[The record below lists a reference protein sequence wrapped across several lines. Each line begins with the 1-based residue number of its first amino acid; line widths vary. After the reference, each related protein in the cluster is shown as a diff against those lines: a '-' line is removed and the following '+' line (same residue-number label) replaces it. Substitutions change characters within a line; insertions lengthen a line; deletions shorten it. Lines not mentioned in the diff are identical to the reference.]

1 MSGLPVSHIGH
12 KVAGS
17 VIVSGSPNVFVGST
31 AVGKADRPSAC
42 GPATGQPV
50 NPMLGVKILPGEVDF
65 ALPAPMPFAFVRM
78 YVSSNE
84 RIGSLGQGWALP
96 AEGLG
101 LEVSDEHTVLI
112 DSQGRRIGFPA
123 LAPSATFYSG
133 SELLWI
139 RRGGHNPDQSFEPWG
154 SKWTGVPLSV
164 QQHEGSVVVLREGI
178 FLHFLRNGEGRWLL
192 QTSFDRNGYRTE
204 YSWNSSGGL
213 SCVRDSAG
221 RSYAFIYQQVC
232 EPLPGDSGL
241 RLYGIILGNT
251 DGPLPSG
258 LDPTQPGLDWL
269 VTYSFN
275 DSGDLVE
282 VRNRMGLVTRRFDWQ
297 NHMLVAHA
305 QPEGLEVRY
314 EWNAYEPTGKVIRQV
329 ERDGLTRDYHYESD
343 HTEVIDSLGR
353 RERYL
358 FAGEG
363 AERQWVG
370 HQRADGSRIE
380 FTYDAY
386 GRLATIKDPLQRV
399 LQARFNG
406 EGMRAELEEPG
417 KTGTRYFL
425 DDENGFITGMR
436 DADGHEWQ
444 MLRDERGNLVNF
456 LDPLGAQTQQAYQ
469 DPRLPDRPTTITD
482 AKGGTRQLA
491 WNRFGALQRYT
502 DCSGHTTTCEYDSNG
517 WLISQTGPLGQCI
530 RYQRDAMGRSL
541 RRVEPDG
548 TQIDFIYDHLGRMVQ
563 ATSLGKQASFTW
575 DRFSRLSSLTNPNGG
590 TQRYAYDPAGRLIS
604 VQNENG
610 AQIRFAHDEMDRLIQ
625 QQDIDGRVRQ
635 YRYDAGG
642 NLLEERDDQ
651 GRLIRFEYD
660 AQGRLLHRHLPATEH
675 AEAFSES
682 YAWSRGGQLLG
693 VKSQD
698 SEIRFS
704 YDAAGRLIHEFQGL
718 GDEWLYSVE
727 HQHDPLGNRESSR
740 YGDAP
745 RVNWLLY
752 GAGHLHGV
760 VVDAVE
766 LAFERDAS
774 HREVHRDARR
784 RADGS
789 VLFSE
794 SRQHDLANR
803 LIAGTLKTLGTSP
816 WQRRYQYDA
825 QGSLVTIHDNIAA
838 PVEYRYDQ
846 GGRLAAS
853 QQGDLSRHYH
863 FDPAGNRVDNPG
875 QQCLDN
881 RIGRLDGHQFRYD
894 RIGNLIERIAPDG
907 TRMIMG
913 YDGAN
918 RLVQLQRIEPD
929 GQTLQ
934 ARYHYD
940 GLSRRIA
947 KDVWRDGQR
956 QRTYYG
962 WDNHR
967 QCAEAQANQLRTT
980 VHQPN
985 SFVPLLRMEQARQ
998 QESAE
1003 VVQIRRQL
1011 GYEAQSLPDAMRPA
1025 VEDLRLA
1032 FFHTDHLGTPLR
1044 LSDTHGNLLW
1054 SGESSDWAG
1063 IGQEQGCTDQPIRF
1077 QGQYLDVESGLHYN
1091 RFRYYDPQAGR
1102 YLSQDPLG
1110 LLAGMNTY
1118 RYTELPTLG
1127 VDPLGLWDFI
1137 TNSPGIQQQVSLA
1150 QYMYQNGATPEQ
1162 VSEALSPT
1170 RGFEGSISADV
1181 SMAGN
1186 AGGGGSGAFGI
1197 ATGKKKKDQW
1207 FNLCVYYTTCGT
1219 LGPGASFGVGGNVS
1233 ASNAPP
1239 TSGTTRSV
1247 GVFGNGGILGKFGG
1261 SVMSEIGKPTNVT
1274 VSGGAGIGAG
1284 ASGGVMVCEQK
1295 QICLR
1300 D

>member
-42 GPATGQPV
+42 SPAAGQPV

-65 ALPAPMPFAFVRM
+65 SLPAPIPFAFMRM
-78 YVSSNE
+78 YVSSNH

-101 LEVSDEHTVLI
+101 LELSDEHTVLI
-112 DSQGRRIGFPA
+112 DSQGRRIGFPT
-123 LAPSATFYSG
+123 LAPGAAFYSG

-139 RRGGHNPDQSFEPWG
+139 RRGGTDPDRAFEAWG
-154 SKWTGVPLSV
+154 AKWTGVPLAV
-164 QQHEGSVVVLREGI
+164 QQHEGSVVVLRERMC
-178 FLHFLRNGEGRWLL
+178 LHFLRNGEGRWQLHA
-192 QTSFDRNGYRTE
+192 SFDRNGYRTE
-204 YSWNSSGGL
+204 YSWNASGGL

-221 RSYAFIYQQVC
+221 RSYAFIYQQVG
-232 EPLPGDSGL
+232 EPIAGDCRL
-241 RLYGIILGNT
+241 RLYGVILGNS
-251 DGPLPSG
+251 DGPLPAG

-275 DSGDLVE
+275 DSGDLIE
-282 VRNRMGLVTRRFDWQ
+282 VRNRMAQVTRRFDWK

-314 EWNAYEPTGKVIRQV
+314 QWDRHEPAGKVVRQI
-329 ERDGLTRDYHYESD
+329 ERDGLTRAYRYEPN
-343 HTEVIDSLGR
+343 HTEVVDSLGR

-358 FAGEG
+358 FEGEG
-363 AERQWVG
+363 PDRQWVA
-370 HQRADGSRIE
+370 HERADGSRIE
-380 FTYDAY
+380 FSYDAY

-406 EGMRAELEEPG
+406 EGVRAELEEPG

-425 DDENGFITGMR
+425 DDEQGFITGMR

-444 MLRDERGNLVNF
+444 IQRDERGNLVNF
-456 LDPLGAQTQQAYQ
+456 IDPLGAHTQPAYQ
-469 DPRLPDRPTTITD
+469 DPHLPDRPTTITD
-482 AKGGTRQLA
+482 AKGGIRELA
-491 WNRFGALQRYT
+491 WNRFGALERYT
-502 DCSGHTTTCEYDSNG
+502 DCSGHTTTLEYDSNG
-517 WLISQTGPLGQCI
+517 WLISQTGPLGQCL

-548 TQIDFIYDHLGRMVQ
+548 TQIDFVYDHLGRLVQ
-563 ATSLGKQASFTW
+563 ATSLSRQASFTW
-575 DRFSRLSSLTNPNGG
+575 NRFSRLTSLTNPNGG
-590 TQRYAYDPAGRLIS
+590 TQRYDYDPAGRLIS
-604 VQNENG
+604 LQNENA
-610 AQIRFAHDEMDRLIQ
+610 AQIRFAYDEVDRLIQ
-625 QQDIDGRVRQ
+625 QQDLDGRIRQ
-635 YRYDAGG
+635 YRYDVAG
-642 NLLEERDDQ
+642 NLLEERDDE

-660 AQGRLLHRHLPATEH
+660 AKGRLLRRHLPGTEH
-675 AEAFSES
+675 ADAFSEH
-682 YAWSRGGQLLG
+682 YTWSPTGQLLG
-693 VKSQD
+693 VKSQQSD
-698 SEIRFS
+698 VRFS
-704 YDAAGRLIHEFQGL
+704 YDAAGRIIHELQTL
-718 GDEWLYSVE
+718 GEDWVYDVE
-727 HQHDPLGNRESSR
+727 HQLDPLGNRESSR

-752 GAGHLHGV
+752 GSGHLHGV

-774 HREVHRDARR
+774 HREIHRDARR
-784 RADGS
+784 RTDGS

-794 SRQHDLANR
+794 SRQHSRENR
-803 LIAGTLKTLGTSP
+803 LIAGALQTLDGTR

-825 QGSLVTIHDNIAA
+825 QGDLVSIHDNTGPA
-838 PVEYRYDQ
+838 VEYRYDQ
-846 GGRLAAS
+846 AGRLIAS
-853 QQGDLSRHYH
+853 AQGDLSRYYQ
-863 FDPAGNRVDNPG
+863 FDPAGNRVDDRV

-881 RIGRLDGHQFRYD
+881 RIAYLDGHQFRYD
-894 RIGNLIERIAPDG
+894 RVGNLVERLAPDG
-907 TRMIMG
+907 TRTVLG
-913 YDGAN
+913 YDGGD
-918 RLVQLQRIEPD
+918 RLVHLQLVEPD
-929 GQTLQ
+929 GRTLQ

-947 KDVWRDGQR
+947 KDVWREGRQ

-967 QCAEAQANQLRTT
+967 QCAEAQANRLRTT

-985 SFVPLLRMEQARQ
+985 SFVPLLRMEQLHR
-998 QESAE
+998 QESTE
-1003 VVQIRRQL
+1003 TLEIRRQL
-1011 GYEAQSLPDAMRPA
+1011 GHEGQALPDAMRPP

-1044 LSDTHGNLLW
+1044 LTDIHGNLLW
-1054 SGESSDWAG
+1054 RGESSDWHA
-1063 IGQEQGCTDQPIRF
+1063 IDDEQGSTDQPIRF

-1102 YLSQDPLG
+1102 YLTQDPLG

-1137 TNSPGIQQQVSLA
+1137 TNNPGIQQQVSLA
-1150 QYMYQNGATPEQ
+1150 QHMYQNGATPEQ
-1162 VSEALSPT
+1162 VSEALYPT
-1170 RGFEGSISADV
+1170 RGFEGSFSFDV
-1181 SMAGN
+1181 SVAGH
-1186 AGGGGSGAFGI
+1186 AIVGESDAYGI
-1197 ATGKKKKDQW
+1197 AAGKKKKDQW
-1207 FNLCVYYTTCGT
+1207 FNLCLYYTTCGT
-1219 LGPGASFGVGGNVS
+1219 VGPGASFGVGGNLS

-1239 TSGTTRSV
+1239 TSGTTRSI
-1247 GVFGNGGILGKFGG
+1247 GGFGGGGFLGKFGG
-1261 SVMSEIGKPTNVT
+1261 SVLSEIGKPSNVT
-1274 VSGGAGIGAG
+1274 VSGGASLGGGGA
-1284 ASGGVMVCEQK
+1284 GGVMVCEQK